1 MNMIYLDNAATT
13 PLSENAKQ
21 ALVEALETYG
31 NPSSIH
37 ATGRKARALLE
48 GSRRTISKL
57 VGCQPGEII
66 FTSGG
71 TEADNM
77 AVFGAIHYLGVKRII
92 SSPLE
97 HHAISHTVEL
107 AAARHGVAL
116 EWVRYNEVGQP
127 DLNHLNDLLAQGPK
141 TLVTLMHANNE
152 IGNIL
157 DIKAVASICKS
168 HGAVFHSDM
177 VQTIGHYSIDFQDIG
192 VDMASCSAHKFHG
205 PKGVGFLY
213 VRKGIHLGTLME
225 GGGQQRGHRSGTENI
240 PSIVS
245 MAAALQECMD
255 SLEKDHLHFRQL
267 KDFAKHVVL
276 HAFPEAAFNG
286 ESGTEKGLVRVL
298 NIRLPAS
305 DRAEALLFEL
315 DLAGIAVSGGSACS
329 SGSNTGSHVI
339 KGLKRD
345 IPQRPSV
352 RVSFSR
358 YTTTEDVKAFV
369 EALQRFY
376 AGVPQA

>member
-1 MNMIYLDNAATT
+1 MIYLDNAATT
-13 PLSENAKQ
+13 PLSNKAKQ
-21 ALVEALETYG
+21 ALIEALETYG

-48 GSRRTISKL
+48 GSRRTIAKL
-57 VGCQPGEII
+57 VGAQPGEII

-77 AVFGAIHYLGVKRII
+77 AVFGSVLYLGVKRII

-116 EWVRYNEVGQP
+116 EWLKYDEVGQP
-127 DLNHLNDLLAQGPK
+127 DLEHLQALLADGPK
-141 TLVTLMHANNE
+141 TLVSLMHANNE
-152 IGNIL
+152 VGNIL
-157 DIKAVASICKS
+157 DIKAVSALCKS
-168 HGAVFHSDM
+168 HGALFHSDM
-177 VQTIGHYSIDFQDIG
+177 VQTIGHYDLNLHELG
-192 VDMASCSAHKFHG
+192 VDLASCSAHKFHG
-205 PKGVGFLY
+205 PKGVGFLF
-213 VRKGIHLGTLME
+213 VRKGINLGSLME
-225 GGGQQRGHRSGTENI
+225 GGGQERGHRSGTENI
-240 PSIVS
+240 PSIVA

-255 SLEKDHLHFRQL
+255 SIDADHAHFKDL
-267 KDFAKHVVL
+267 KDWAMKCVL
-276 HAFPEAAFNG
+276 EAFPGALFNG
-286 ESGTEKGLVRVL
+286 ESGTSKGLVTVL
-298 NIRLPAS
+298 NILLPET
-305 DRAEALLFEL
+305 DRSESLLFEL

-345 IPQRPSV
+345 ILQRPSV

-358 YTTTEDVKAFV
+358 YTTKEDISAFV

-376 AGVPQA
+376 AGVAHQQ